1 MEFLKHILCINLE
14 HRPDRLAHVTEEFRV
29 LGVEFER
36 FNAIKTTAGN
46 VGCTFSHIRC
56 IELAKQRGYPWVFVS
71 EDDISFTNPALFLE
85 KLGELHTADVPW
97 DVLIVGGNNCP
108 PFVQI
113 SDFAVRV
120 FNIQT
125 TTGYIVKSHY
135 YDTLIDNFKT
145 GLQSLI
151 REPHRKKEFSIDIY
165 WKSLQQTGMWILLI
179 PPTVIQYTD
188 YSDIEGRVVGYGTAM
203 LDLDKQKLIEMLM
216 KQEAEKQKRGTPT
229 FSMVYQS

>member
-1 MEFLKHILCINLE
+1 MEFLKHILCINLD
-14 HRPDRLAHVTEEFRV
+14 HRTDRLAHATEEFKR

-56 IELAKQRGYPWVFVS
+56 IELAKERGYPWIFVS
-71 EDDISFTNPALFLE
+71 EDDITFTNPPVFLE
-85 KLGELHTADVPW
+85 KLGELHESGMPW

-108 PFVQI
+108 PYIQL

-120 FNIQT
+120 VNIQT

-145 GLQSLI
+145 GLQCLI
-151 REPHRKKEFSIDIY
+151 REPERRKEFAIDIY
-165 WKSLQQTGMWILLI
+165 WKPLQQTGLWILLI

-188 YSDIEGRVVGYGTAM
+188 YSDIEGKVVGYGDAM
-203 LDLDKQKLIEMLM
+203 LDLDKKKLIEMLL
-216 KQEAEKQKRGTPT
+216 KQEEEKRRRGTPT
-229 FSMVYQS
+229 FSMVYQR